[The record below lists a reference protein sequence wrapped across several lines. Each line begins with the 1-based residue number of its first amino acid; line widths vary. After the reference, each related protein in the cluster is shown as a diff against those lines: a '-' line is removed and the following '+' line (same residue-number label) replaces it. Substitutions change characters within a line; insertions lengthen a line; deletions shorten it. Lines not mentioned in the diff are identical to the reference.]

1 MRSFDE
7 GDVRLYGLLIFG
19 IMALAYFQ
27 AFFHRVCP
35 AVVALDVQRDFN
47 ISASVTGLLASA
59 YFWGYAVIQ
68 FPAGLLSDSL
78 GPRKTVTLFLII
90 GGIGSLLFGLSA
102 NVESAVVGRVLV
114 GLGAGMVFTPT
125 MKLVSEWF

>member
-47 ISASVTGLLASA
+47 ISASVTGLL
-59 YFWGYAVIQ
+59 VVRVLL
-68 FPAGLLSDSL
+68 GLCSHSI
-78 GPRKTVTLFLII
+78 PR
-90 GGIGSLLFGLSA
+90 G
-102 NVESAVVGRVLV
+102 SAV
-114 GLGAGMVFTPT
+114 
-125 MKLVSEWF
+125 